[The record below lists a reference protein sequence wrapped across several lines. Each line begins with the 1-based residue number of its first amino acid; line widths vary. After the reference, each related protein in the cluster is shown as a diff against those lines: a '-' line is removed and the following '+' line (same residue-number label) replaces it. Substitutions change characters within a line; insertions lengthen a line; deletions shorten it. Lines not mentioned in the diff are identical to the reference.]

1 MRQMNVW
8 GRGSVACRWGA
19 KGLGGMITPDKFV
32 EVSDKF
38 VGASEG
44 ANVSLSS
51 KALSNDEEGAA
62 VIV

>member
-1 MRQMNVW
+1 MA
-8 GRGSVACRWGA
+8 RGQGA
-19 KGLGGMITPDKFV
+19 KGLGGTITPDKFV
-32 EVSDKF
+32 EVSDKS

-44 ANVSLSS
+44 GNVSLSS